1 MLMAAIYDRF
11 MDASERACLA
21 EWRAELLS
29 VAAGEVLEIGAGTGA
44 NLPLYGADVERLV
57 LTEPDRFMAR
67 KLAPKLAPVARRR
80 RVELL
85 SARAEA
91 LPFADASFD
100 FVVTTLVLCSV
111 GELDRALRELRRVLR
126 PGGRLL
132 FLEHVAAGDERPDR
146 LAWQRR
152 IEPVWR
158 RIAGNCHLT
167 RVTDRAIER
176 AGFELGALERASVR
190 KALPWVRPSIRGWA
204 R

>member
-1 MLMAAIYDRF
+1 

-126 PGGRLL
+126 PGG
-132 FLEHVAAGDERPDR
+132 
-146 LAWQRR
+146 
-152 IEPVWR
+152 
-158 RIAGNCHLT
+158 
-167 RVTDRAIER
+167 
-176 AGFELGALERASVR
+176 
-190 KALPWVRPSIRGWA
+190 
-204 R
+204 